1 MDLNTW
7 FCELSEL
14 FSVIDQDI
22 ISLCNMNTVVKQ
34 TGNENK
40 ETHQFGFMVRFM
52 VLIQIYSASYEA
64 QRVKGRHNWRLP
76 CESKL

>member
-52 VLIQIYSASYEA
+52 ALIQIYSASYAGAAGAFGEA
-64 QRVKGRHNWRLP
+64 QRVKGRHN
-76 CESKL
+76 